1 MVRRSRADN
10 QIVSDDPSILYTTVL
25 AMMVGAFAFL
35 RTLAT
40 ERRQRLEA
48 IRSAIEAHRVAQQE
62 QQAAQQSN
70 A

>member
-1 MVRRSRADN
+1 MVKRSRADN

-25 AMMVGAFAFL
+25 AMIVGAFAFL

-40 ERRQRLEA
+40 ERRRRVEA
-48 IRSAIEAHRVAQQE
+48 IRLALEAQRAAQEQ